1 MQSAKLTD
9 WFSERSK
16 GTSMFLASCRVAK
29 VEAERKGS
37 AKCKNYILLKLSQIN
52 F

>member
-16 GTSMFLASCRVAK
+16 GTSMLASCGVAK

-37 AKCKNYILLKLSQIN
+37 AKCKNYTPETFTN
-52 F
+52 